1 MNKKHL
7 LSLLLIIL
15 FQNHIFS
22 QIKISGQIKDEKNNP
37 VEFIEIQLQNKDS
50 IIFKSELTNA
60 DGKFILETEKGE
72 YSLLIRQLGVIY
84 HKQKINVTQDTY
96 IGIINITEKVKEL
109 QEILVTSKKK
119 LLERKVDRII
129 FNVENSISASG
140 GDAIDALKITP
151 NIRVQNDKITMI
163 GKNGMGI
170 MIDDKLIQLSGDDL
184 INFLKTISSENI
196 KNIEVITT
204 PPAKYS
210 AEGNSGLVNIKL
222 KKTKINS
229 WNASLNSAYKQATYA
244 TGSVVGNFNY
254 QKDKISIFSNLN
266 YSNGATAPVETSKIY
281 YPNQLWSNKSNRKD
295 LVNNINGRIGVDY
308 QISKKVSMGVQY
320 LGISSKPNIDEN
332 NLTTI
337 TNSLNQINS
346 FIKTNANNKRRNYSN
361 SLNWH
366 TVYVID
372 TIGTKISTDFD
383 YFKYNSA
390 DDRIFKSNSLDSFG
404 NITPNTYI
412 SANNK
417 NKNDFSNYSA
427 SIDVE
432 MPLKWINLTY
442 GGKISFNKNN
452 SDVSYFD
459 LTNGSPIFNQSQSN
473 QFKYDENVG
482 ALYFSGTKQIS
493 QKWETQIGL
502 RMESTKTNGVSNTLN
517 QENSNNYTKFFPTG
531 YITYKHSENNM
542 FSLNYSKRIN
552 RPSFFS
558 LNPFRWYSNPY
569 SFSEGNPFLQ
579 PSYSHNL
586 EFVFTHKQNWENKI
600 YLSKTDNGFS
610 QITLTD
616 SNTNIQSTKYSNSFN
631 TEIIGLSESYTFD
644 KLNFWESYNS
654 LDLSYSKTSSLL
666 NFTNQNREGIN
677 TYFST
682 NNTFFINKR
691 KTIILNLNF
700 WLSPNG
706 VSDLD
711 KSRASNQ
718 LDLALKCLLLNKD
731 LQLSFIVN
739 DLTSSNRPTYISY
752 SNNLQQEY
760 KNYYDNRF
768 FKVSITYKF
777 GNKNINVEKRGFGN
791 DEEKSRAK

>member
-711 KSRASNQ
+711 KSTASNQ